1 MSDYMPKCATC
12 EHFESCIIQKQNME
26 MALILW
32 NISQEEE
39 KAKAINRPIRI
50 DSFTEKCPKC
60 GEKVMYAV
68 GTGTTFHGASE
79 SYEDW
84 RVIKH
89 DYCPR
94 CGIKIERKGADDE

>member
-12 EHFESCIIQKQNME
+12 EHFESCIMQKHNTE
-26 MALILW
+26 MALTLW
-32 NISQEEE
+32 DISRE
-39 KAKAINRPIRI
+39 KEKEKTVNKPIRI
-50 DSFTEKCPKC
+50 DGFTEKCPKC

-68 GTGTTFHGASE
+68 GTGTIFHGASE

-94 CGIKIERKGADDE
+94 CGTKIERDGKEQ

>member
-1 MSDYMPKCATC
+1 MPYCMVC
-12 EHFESCIIQKQNME
+12 GV
-26 MALILW
+26 
-32 NISQEEE
+32 
-39 KAKAINRPIRI
+39 AKREDGKEQMMKPIRI

-68 GTGTTFHGASE
+68 GTGTIFHGASE

-84 RVIKH
+84 RIIKH

-94 CGIKIERKGADDE
+94 CGTKIEREGE

>member
-12 EHFESCIIQKQNME
+12 EHFESCIMQKHNTE

-32 NISQEEE
+32 NINREEE
-39 KAKAINRPIRI
+39 KTANKPIKI
-50 DSFTEKCPKC
+50 DGFTEKCPKC

-68 GTGTTFHGASE
+68 GTGTMFHGASE

-84 RVIKH
+84 RIVKH

-94 CGIKIERKGADDE
+94 CGIKIEREDK